1 MCRYVGKMFIV
12 VHRKFIEMAFHERER
27 ERATSFKK
35 LFRQLLGKY
44 QEDVVEN
51 VIENGKK
58 DNAKL

>member
-1 MCRYVGKMFIV
+1 MFIV